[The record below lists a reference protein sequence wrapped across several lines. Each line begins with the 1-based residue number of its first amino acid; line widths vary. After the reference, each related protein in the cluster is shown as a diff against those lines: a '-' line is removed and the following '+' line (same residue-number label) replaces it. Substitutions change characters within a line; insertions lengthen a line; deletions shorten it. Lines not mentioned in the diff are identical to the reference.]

1 MKSNLFDPPLLT
13 GHFQDTEALLFGF
26 QSIAETIDVNYSDV
40 IPGLTALIPR
50 VNISNVLL
58 ADTVMYTIGT
68 SACLQSVCHVGLSA
82 ADLTVS
88 SPLAGSLAEW
98 LADHPV
104 MMGRILPMVLQGL
117 VKEELSVSSVSTLKR
132 ICRECR
138 HDLCP
143 FAEEILSV
151 SQVRGMFCVEDFFF
165 SLKNHLDNDTVM
177 SRCRTRCSKTSTR

>member
-1 MKSNLFDPPLLT
+1 MKSNLLGPPPLT
-13 GHFQDTEALLFGF
+13 VHHQDTEALLFGF

-68 SACLQSVCHVGLSA
+68 GPACSLSA
-82 ADLTVS
+82 MLDLSPANVTVF

-151 SQVRGMFCVEDFFF
+151 SQVRRTF
-165 SLKNHLDNDTVM
+165 SV
-177 SRCRTRCSKTSTR
+177 

>member
-1 MKSNLFDPPLLT
+1 M
-13 GHFQDTEALLFGF
+13 
-26 QSIAETIDVNYSDV
+26 
-40 IPGLTALIPR
+40 
-50 VNISNVLL
+50 
-58 ADTVMYTIGT
+58 
-68 SACLQSVCHVGLSA
+68 
-82 ADLTVS
+82 
-88 SPLAGSLAEW
+88 AGSLAEW

-151 SQVRGMFCVEDFFF
+151 SQVKHSFISWNLFFIIHPVTKLMCP
-165 SLKNHLDNDTVM
+165 SAG
-177 SRCRTRCSKTSTR
+177 RTAEKHPQGE